1 MSKITIYDS
10 TLRDGAQSQGISFTV
25 EDKLKIVERLDALG
39 IGYIEAGNP
48 GSNPK
53 DLVFFERV
61 RALKLKHAK
70 IIAFGATR
78 KPNIHAA
85 SDGNLQSLLLAKTE
99 AVAIFGKS
107 WDYQVTD
114 ILRTTLDENLSM
126 ISDSI
131 AFLKSNDKEVVF
143 DAEHFFDGYKANSE
157 YALSTLQAATDA
169 GADVLCLCDTNGGT
183 FPDEVFT
190 ITQKVVEHFNC
201 SIAIHCHNDCEMA
214 VANSVAAVKAGA
226 TQVQGT
232 INGIGERCGNANL
245 CSIIPNL
252 QLKLG
257 LCCIPQENLAELAS
271 AARFVSEIANMAFN
285 DKAAYVGNDAFAH
298 KGGMHID
305 AVSKNPISYEHIN
318 PALVGNTRH
327 ILVSE
332 VAGRS
337 ALLAKINAVDASLT
351 KDSLETKRILAHLKL
366 LENDGYQFE
375 SAESS
380 FDLLIYKLLG
390 RFEPFFVLNDYKVTV
405 QEKMNAQ
412 EYAENRSNNAL
423 ASVNISVNNQ
433 IEAVTAEGDGP
444 VNALDKAIRKALE
457 RFYPQ
462 IAQVKLVDYKVRV
475 LDSDQATAAKV
486 RVLIESANHNSSWTT
501 IGVSTDIIDASWR
514 ALCDSIEYKLLQDS
528 QVTNLKLTTLKL
540 TTLKSTALKAIA

>member
-1 MSKITIYDS
+1 MNHVVAYDS
-10 TLRDGAQSQGISFTV
+10 TLRDGAQAQGVSFTV
-25 EDKLKIVERLDALG
+25 EDKLKIVQRLDELG

-85 SDGNLQSLLLAKTE
+85 ADNNLQSLLLAKTE

-126 ISDSI
+126 IGDSI
-131 AFLKSNDKEVVF
+131 AFLKAQGKEVVF
-143 DAEHFFDGYKANSE
+143 DAEHFFDGYKANPD
-157 YALSTLQAATDA
+157 YAMKALQAASDA
-169 GADVLCLCDTNGGT
+169 GASVLCLCDTNGGT
-183 FPDEVFT
+183 FPDEVFE
-190 ITQKVVEHFNC
+190 ITQKVVERFK
-201 SIAIHCHNDCEMA
+201 IQVGIHCHNDCEMA

-226 TQVQGT
+226 VQVQGT
-232 INGIGERCGNANL
+232 MNGIGERCGNANL
-245 CSIIPNL
+245 CAIIPNV

-257 LCCIPQENLAELAS
+257 LSCIPPENMADLAS
-271 AARFVSEIANMAFN
+271 AARFVSEVANMMFN
-285 DKAAYVGNDAFAH
+285 DKAAYVGNDAFSH

-318 PALVGNTRH
+318 PSLVGNTRH

-337 ALLAKINAVDASLT
+337 ALLAKINAVDATLA
-351 KDSLETKRILAHLKL
+351 KDSLETKRILEHLKS

-380 FDLLIYKLLG
+380 FDLLIHKLLG
-390 RFEPFFVLNDYKVTV
+390 KFEPFFTLNNYKVSV
-405 QEKMNAQ
+405 Q
-412 EYAENRSNNAL
+412 EYAENRSNNAV
-423 ASVNISVNNQ
+423 ANVNITVNKQ
-433 IEAVTAEGDGP
+433 TEAVAAEGDGP

-462 IAQVKLVDYKVRV
+462 ISEVKLVDYKVRV
-475 LDSDQATAAKV
+475 LDSDKATAAKV
-486 RVLIESANHNSSWTT
+486 RVLIESADQNSSWTT

-514 ALCDSIEYKLLQDS
+514 ALCDAIEYKLLQDA
-528 QVTNLKLTTLKL
+528 QVDK
-540 TTLKSTALKAIA
+540 LKATA

>member
-1 MSKITIYDS
+1 MQRNITAYDS
-10 TLRDGAQSQGISFTV
+10 TLRDGAQAQGVSFTV

-70 IIAFGATR
+70 IIAFGSTR
-78 KPNIHAA
+78 KPNISAVA
-85 SDGNLQSLLLAKTE
+85 DNNLQSLLLAKTH

-126 ISDSI
+126 IADSI
-131 AFLKSNDKEVVF
+131 AFLKAQGKEVVF
-143 DAEHFFDGYKANSE
+143 DAEHFFDGYKANPE
-157 YALSTLQAATDA
+157 YAQATLQAAADA

-183 FPDEVFT
+183 FPDDVFT
-190 ITQKVVEHFNC
+190 ITQKVVTRFKVQVG
-201 SIAIHCHNDCEMA
+201 IHCHNDCEMA

-226 TQVQGT
+226 SQVQGT

-245 CSIIPNL
+245 CAIIPNV

-257 LCCIPQENLAELAS
+257 LSCIPQANMADLAS
-271 AARFVSEIANMAFN
+271 AARFVSEVANMAFN
-285 DKAAYVGNDAFAH
+285 DKAAYVGHDAFAH

-318 PALVGNTRH
+318 PALVGNSRH

-351 KDSLETKRILAHLKL
+351 KDSIETKRILEHLKS

-380 FDLLIYKLLG
+380 FDLLIHKLLG
-390 RFEPFFVLNDYKVTV
+390 RFQPFFALNNYKVSV
-405 QEKMNAQ
+405 Q

-423 ASVNISVNNQ
+423 ASVNITVNNHT
-433 IEAVTAEGDGP
+433 EAVTAECDGP

-462 IAQVKLVDYKVRV
+462 ISQVKLVDYKVRV
-475 LDSDQATAAKV
+475 LDSDRATAAKV
-486 RVLIESANHNSSWTT
+486 RVLIESADQNSSWTT

-514 ALCDSIEYKLLQDS
+514 ALCDAIEYKLLTDT
-528 QVTNLKLTTLKL
+528 QVAKH
-540 TTLKSTALKAIA
+540 KAVA